1 MDGELLC
8 KVLERIE
15 RVARIEPFLILTVA
29 ALHLAVVTRGV
40 WTDQLMPDIQLGSRL
55 FKQRRQIALAVGK
68 PIGELKAVVR
78 LNTLH
83 LDTTARIPRGQFQR
97 CFQK

>member
-40 WTDQLMPDIQLGSRL
+40 WTGQLMPDIQLGSRL

-68 PIGELKAVVR
+68 TIGEPKAVVR

-83 LDTTARIPRGQFQR
+83 LDTTRSVCGESPQR
-97 CFQK
+97 NK